1 MTSGTAFAGP
11 AINQF
16 EVKDLESGPGEFEF
30 QSQNAW
36 STGQPRRRFIE
47 TSPGEYLFDDN
58 SVARQREALEIQM
71 GITDYFRI
79 RLGIEFEQERID
91 DPASFAEADMM
102 GPLKLDEVALEGVI
116 VFVKPKPEGVGLGL
130 LIEYGNPVNAGPE
143 EPAELYLGPIIQAQT
158 GPWSLIAN
166 LAFVRALGGSPEED
180 DDDFVRDEKWDFAY
194 FLQSQY
200 QVSKSFAVAI
210 EAYGTID
217 RIGNTGTRSE
227 ENLVFGDMNQH
238 RAGPILYYT
247 FFPDAGRTGDQ
258 IAATAARIADGEEE
272 KELSVTVGTG
282 VLFGLNEH
290 TPDTTYKL
298 SVEVD
303 F

>member
-1 MTSGTAFAGP
+1 MTSQTAIAGP

-36 STGQPRRRFIE
+36 STGQPKRRAIE
-47 TSPGEYLFDDN
+47 TSPGNYIYDDN

-71 GITDYFRI
+71 GITDFFRI
-79 RLGIEFEQERID
+79 RLGIEFEQERLD
-91 DPASFAEADMM
+91 DPATFSEADKM
-102 GPLKLDEVALEGVI
+102 GPLKLDEVALEGVL

-130 LIEYGNPVNAGPE
+130 LIEYGNPLQATDA
-143 EPAELYLGPIIQAQT
+143 AELYLGPIIQAQT

-166 LAFVRALGGSPEED
+166 FAFVKALGGSAEDDD

-194 FLQSQY
+194 FLQGQY
-200 QVSKSFAVAI
+200 QFSKSLGLAL

-227 ENLVFGDMNQH
+227 ENLAFGDMNQH

-247 FFPDAGRTGDQ
+247 FFPGTAGTGDE
-258 IAATAARIADGEEE
+258 IAAKAARIVEGEED
-272 KELSVTVGTG
+272 KELSVSVGAG

-303 F
+303 Y